1 MRSPAKEIKM
11 TSYDDL
17 FNMDGQNME
26 ESVDKIVYLPL
37 SNLHTPKNHPFKVN
51 DDAAMQEMTES
62 VKQSGVLSPG
72 IARPLE
78 NGGYELLAGNRR
90 KRASELAGLD
100 QMPII
105 IKNLTDDEAIILMVD
120 SNLQREELLPSEKA
134 FAYKLKLEAMKRQG
148 MRTDLT
154 TTPMGQ
160 KLSVEIVGE
169 QNGDSREQ
177 VRRYIRLTELTSD
190 LLELVDEKKIAFRPA
205 VELSYL
211 TQDEQRILYD
221 VIDSDEVFPSIKQAQ
236 DLRHYSKEGRFNAD
250 IVMVILNQEKPMES
264 KRLGLCAKTL
274 VVVPNHITEQF
285 GAEWLQLYPAA
296 NILVATKK
304 DFETKNRRKFC
315 GRIATGEYD
324 AVIIGHS
331 QLEKIPVSVE
341 RQQHILE
348 SQIAE
353 IIEGIREAKAAR
365 SENYTIKQ
373 MEKTRKTLEAKLK
386 KLNDQSKKDNIVTFE
401 ELGVDRLMVDE
412 AHYFKNL
419 FLVTKM
425 RNVSGIAQTE
435 AQKSSDLF
443 MKCRYLDELTGG
455 KGIVFATG
463 TPISNSMVE
472 LYTMQRY
479 LQYGITIQR

>member
-1 MRSPAKEIKM
+1 MKSPAKEIKM

-17 FNMDGQNME
+17 FNLDAQNVE
-26 ESVDKIVYLPL
+26 ESVDKIVYLSL
-37 SNLHTPKNHPFKVN
+37 SELHTPTNHPFKVN

-90 KRASELAGLD
+90 KRASELAGLE

-134 FAYKLKLEAMKRQG
+134 FAYRLKLDAMKRQG

-154 TTPMGQ
+154 STPMGQ

-177 VRRYIRLTELTSD
+177 VRRYIRLTELTPD

-211 TQDEQRILYD
+211 TQDEQKILYR

-250 IVMVILNQEKPMES
+250 IVTVILNQEKSLEHKITLDGNWVR
-264 KRLGLCAKTL
+264 KRFPKTMT
-274 VVVPNHITEQF
+274 PQQI
-285 GAEWLQLYPAA
+285 
-296 NILVATKK
+296 K
-304 DFETKNRRKFC
+304 D
-315 GRIATGEYD
+315 RINKALD
-324 AVIIGHS
+324 L
-331 QLEKIPVSVE
+331 LEKTE
-341 RQQHILE
+341 RQ
-348 SQIAE
+348 
-353 IIEGIREAKAAR
+353 
-365 SENYTIKQ
+365 
-373 MEKTRKTLEAKLK
+373 KLQK
-386 KLNDQSKKDNIVTFE
+386 
-401 ELGVDRLMVDE
+401 ELHDR
-412 AHYFKNL
+412 
-419 FLVTKM
+419 
-425 RNVSGIAQTE
+425 
-435 AQKSSDLF
+435 
-443 MKCRYLDELTGG
+443 
-455 KGIVFATG
+455 
-463 TPISNSMVE
+463 
-472 LYTMQRY
+472 
-479 LQYGITIQR
+479 

>member
-1 MRSPAKEIKM
+1 MRSPAKEIRM

-26 ESVDKIVYLPL
+26 ESVDKIVYFPL

-250 IVMVILNQEKPMES
+250 IVTVILNQEKPMES

-274 VVVPNHITEQF
+274 VVVPKHITEQF

-365 SENYTIKQ
+365 SENYTI
-373 MEKTRKTLEAKLK
+373 
-386 KLNDQSKKDNIVTFE
+386 
-401 ELGVDRLMVDE
+401 
-412 AHYFKNL
+412 
-419 FLVTKM
+419 
-425 RNVSGIAQTE
+425 
-435 AQKSSDLF
+435 
-443 MKCRYLDELTGG
+443 
-455 KGIVFATG
+455 
-463 TPISNSMVE
+463 
-472 LYTMQRY
+472 
-479 LQYGITIQR
+479 